1 MDQTPS
7 PEPVITRH
15 RHELKRRNLTV
26 QTVTA
31 ITPHMLRIVLHGADL
46 SDFTS
51 LGFDDHIKLFLDNGS
66 DKPTMREYTPRAYDC
81 AAQTLTLDFAIHEAG
96 PATKWALSA
105 KPGDPLHIG
114 GPRKSAVIA
123 PVFDWYLL
131 IGDETALPAIGRR
144 VEELGPETKVLTVV
158 AITGA
163 EDIQNIET
171 EADHTAYWVY
181 RPQSGA
187 DDPAPLLDAV
197 KQCPFPAGNGFVWI
211 AAESGVARALRNHV
225 TGTMGHPP
233 QWTKAAGYW
242 TKGLA
247 DGSDKALE

>member
-1 MDQTPS
+1 MDQTTS
-7 PEPVITRH
+7 PAPVIKRH

-66 DKPTMREYTPRAYDC
+66 DKPSMREYTPRAYDQ
-81 AAQTLTLDFAIHEAG
+81 AGQTLALDFAIHEAG
-96 PATKWALSA
+96 PATAWALSA
-105 KPGDPLHIG
+105 KPGDPLLIG

-123 PVFDWYLL
+123 PIFDWYLL
-131 IGDETALPAIGRR
+131 VGDETALPAIGRR
-144 VEELGPETKVLTVV
+144 VEELGPETKIITVV
-158 AITGA
+158 AIIGP
-163 EDIQNIET
+163 EEIQNFKT
-171 EADHTAYWVY
+171 EADHNAYWVY
-181 RPQSGA
+181 RPQSRA
-187 DDPAPLLDAV
+187 DDPAPLLDAL
-197 KQCPFPAGNGFVWI
+197 QTHPLPGGNGFIWI

-225 TGTMGHPP
+225 TDTMGHPS